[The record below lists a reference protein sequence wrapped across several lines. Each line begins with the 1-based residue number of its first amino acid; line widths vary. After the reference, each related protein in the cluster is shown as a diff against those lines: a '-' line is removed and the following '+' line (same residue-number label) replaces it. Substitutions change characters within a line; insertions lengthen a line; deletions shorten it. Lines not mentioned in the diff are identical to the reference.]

1 MFQACAAFEVP
12 PPSDVHHRLMV
23 GLGDDGRR
31 SLLQEEGEVEH
42 VGDRHL
48 AGHRV
53 QRLRRDPD
61 LHVVALGE
69 ADLRVEVEHGA
80 DLHRRSEQDV
90 VHVKD
95 CWSRLAED
103 EGVGPGKLEGLSHDV
118 AAEDLAVDVAIVR
131 LAYDH
136 CINKYMYDDNTDHTW
151 HTIKFF
157 RFASSNQ
164 AELSGFT
171 RA

>member
-1 MFQACAAFEVP
+1 M
-12 PPSDVHHRLMV
+12 
-23 GLGDDGRR
+23 
-31 SLLQEEGEVEH
+31 
-42 VGDRHL
+42 
-48 AGHRV
+48 
-53 QRLRRDPD
+53 
-61 LHVVALGE
+61 GE
-69 ADLRVEVEHGA
+69 ANLRVEVQHCPNF
-80 DLHRRSEQDV
+80 DWSSKKDV

-95 CWSRLAED
+95 RRARLAEHK
-103 EGVGPGKLEGLSHDV
+103 GVRPGKLEGLSHDV

-164 AELSGFT
+164 AEFSGFT